1 MTFDPALEQRLTAFT
16 EHHCLLA
23 KNQTI
28 IIGFSGGP
36 DSLFLLHWLTKL
48 QSNLQLS
55 LVAAHLDHGWREDSS
70 NDTQWCKQVAQ
81 DLGVTFVSEKTSS
94 TPSKNSGSQE
104 ELGRRL
110 RRDFFNRVAQQYEN
124 SIIALGHHSDDQQET
139 FFIRLLRGAGVAGL
153 AGIKARDKNI
163 IHPLLCI
170 TKQEII
176 TTLEENGIAYLLD
189 PTNQSDQFLRNRIR
203 MNVIPALRQC
213 DARFDDSL
221 ARTMENLRATDDF
234 VTEQTKLLFEG
245 ISKKIDGA
253 LWLDYTIL
261 FEQHPFMQ
269 KQLLLHWLITE
280 KVQFT
285 PSKALFDEMTRFLQ
299 NNKSNEHIFYQSW
312 KMVKKGNS
320 LCCIARNISLQS

>member
-1 MTFDPALEQRLTAFT
+1 MTFDPALEKRLTAFT
-16 EHHCLLA
+16 EQHGLLT

-55 LVAAHLDHGWREDSS
+55 LVAAHLDHGWRENSS
-70 NDTQWCKQVAQ
+70 QDTLWCKKVAQ
-81 DLGVTFVSEKTSS
+81 DLGVAFVSEKIN

-110 RRDFFNRVAQQYEN
+110 RRDFFNRVAQNYAN
-124 SIIALGHHSDDQQET
+124 SIIALGHHAGDQQEN
-139 FFIRLLRGAGVAGL
+139 FFIRLVRGAGVAGL
-153 AGIKARDKNI
+153 AGIKPRDKNI
-163 IHPLLCI
+163 IHPLLCL

-176 TTLEENGIAYLLD
+176 TTLEQNGIEYLID

-213 DARFDDSL
+213 DARFDYSL

-234 VTEQTKLLFEG
+234 LTEQTKLLFEG
-245 ISKKIDGA
+245 ISKKIDGTV
-253 LWLDYTIL
+253 WLDYNML

-285 PSKALFDEMTRFLQ
+285 PSQALFDEVMRFLQ
-299 NNKSNEHIFYQSW
+299 NNKSNTHTFYQSW
-312 KMVKKGNS
+312 NMVKKGNS
-320 LCCIARNISLQS
+320 LCFITKNISLQF